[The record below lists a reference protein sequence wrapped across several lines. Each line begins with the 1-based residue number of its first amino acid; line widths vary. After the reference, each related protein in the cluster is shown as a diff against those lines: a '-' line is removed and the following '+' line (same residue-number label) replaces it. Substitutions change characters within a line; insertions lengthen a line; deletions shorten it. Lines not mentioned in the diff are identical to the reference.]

1 MIMPFYAIFIAV
13 QSTIAA
19 VKRLNL
25 KTKILHF
32 CKKYVSTYV
41 HHILILNYVLRN
53 MNKLSKEK
61 GNNIIS
67 FRNYRPKQ
75 FENCIE
81 SLWFVET
88 FADEVNI
95 VIPPNQFIDWIFLL
109 HGKGYFHNDNFIEEV
124 RLEGIM
130 LKPVYLKLPP
140 YIKALGVR
148 LYGNGLYPFVP
159 LKGKDLIDK
168 NIAYCNPAQENLI
181 RQITSAPDDEST
193 IQATYQLLNNLY
205 NDKREKESQ
214 LVKKFYLYMKMNEDC
229 SDIRAFCDQTN
240 TNYTSLNRS
249 FTKILGITAKK
260 FERLIKFRKAIKAL
274 INSPERLTDVVVD
287 SGYFDQSH
295 FIKEFKHY
303 MDMSP
308 SAYLNLLKSTPGH
321 SIIAKIDLSVI

>member
-1 MIMPFYAIFIAV
+1 
-13 QSTIAA
+13 
-19 VKRLNL
+19 
-25 KTKILHF
+25 
-32 CKKYVSTYV
+32 
-41 HHILILNYVLRN
+41 
-53 MNKLSKEK
+53 MNKHSTEK
-61 GNNIIS
+61 GNSSIS
-67 FRNYRPKQ
+67 FRYYKPEQ
-75 FENCIE
+75 FDNCIE

-88 FADEVNI
+88 FADEANI

-109 HGKGYFHNDNFIEEV
+109 HGKGYFHNDSYIEDV

-130 LKPVYLKLPP
+130 QKPVYLKLPP

-168 NIAYCNPAQENLI
+168 NIAYHNPARKHMIQ
-181 RQITSAPDDEST
+181 QITTALDDEST
-193 IQATYQLLNNLY
+193 IQATYEFLNNLY
-205 NDKREKESQ
+205 DDKREKESQ
-214 LVKKFYLYMKMNEDC
+214 LVKKFYVYMKLNEDC
-229 SDIRAFCDQTN
+229 SDIQAFCDQTK

-274 INSPERLTDVVVD
+274 INSPERLTDVVAD

-308 SAYLNLLKSTPGH
+308 SAYLNLVKSTSGH
-321 SIIAKIDLSVI
+321 SILAKIDLSVI